1 MMQILLYTLK
11 VGEIHTDMHYIKYKN
26 IYFRVNLGVPPHFF
40 PTPFD
45 NTGFVFTK
53 QGILYLYIHILLTSH
68 LSTMTLNNF
77 SYQSVSDKL
86 SICM

>member
-11 VGEIHTDMHYIKYKN
+11 VGEIHTDMHYIKYKTHMHYIKYKN

-53 QGILYLYIHILLTSH
+53 QGILYLI
-68 LSTMTLNNF
+68 
-77 SYQSVSDKL
+77 SYPVHTYRQ
-86 SICM
+86 

>member
-26 IYFRVNLGVPPHFF
+26 IYFRVNLGVPAHFF

-45 NTGFVFTK
+45 NTGFVFTN
-53 QGILYLYIHILLTSH
+53 QEYYTYILILFTLIDNE
-68 LSTMTLNNF
+68 LNNF

>member
-45 NTGFVFTK
+45 NTGFTK
-53 QGILYLYIHILLTSH
+53 QGILYCY
-68 LSTMTLNNF
+68 
-77 SYQSVSDKL
+77 SYPVHTYRQ
-86 SICM
+86 

>member
-1 MMQILLYTLK
+1 MQIKVFFKTNIRFSMMQILLYTLK

-53 QGILYLYIHILLTSH
+53 QGILYLY
-68 LSTMTLNNF
+68 
-77 SYQSVSDKL
+77 SYPVHTYRQ
-86 SICM
+86 